1 MKHRFMVNPI
11 LCTVSGVVCLAF
23 VLMGGIML
31 FSLQRL
37 VSALIFFAFGVL
49 FLGVAIHF
57 GAILIIDRE
66 GITRSVL
73 GIQRKYLPWEK
84 VKEVGVA
91 GTRVVKDPKS
101 KHVGTLYIYF
111 SEEALDKDSR
121 FRYMLSWPHWN
132 HCYLL
137 FSHKRVT
144 AVQMIWDRKIET
156 FNIGDL
162 TLGEGLKN

>member
-11 LCTVSGVVCLAF
+11 LCTVSGGVSLIF
-23 VLMGGIML
+23 LLMGGIMA
-31 FSLQRL
+31 FSLKRP
-37 VSALIFFAFGVL
+37 VSAVVFCLLGLL

-57 GAILIIDRE
+57 GAILTIDRE
-66 GITRSVL
+66 GITRTIL

-84 VKEVGVA
+84 VREVGVA

-111 SEEALDKDSR
+111 SEEAFDKDSR
-121 FRYMLSWPHWN
+121 FQYMLKWPHWN

>member
-11 LCTVSGVVCLAF
+11 LCTVSGAVCLAF

-57 GAILIIDRE
+57 GTILTIDRE

-73 GIQRKYLPWEK
+73 GIQRKYLPWKK

-111 SEEALDKDSR
+111 SEETLDKDSR
-121 FRYMLSWPHWN
+121 FRYILSWPHWN

-156 FNIGDL
+156 FNVGDL